1 MCVQVTLLTPILA
14 AKQRELTYYRQ
25 HDGIV
30 KSVGGLIRR
39 ARSGLRDP
47 RQRPLNEAGGTF
59 PPHTDPGK
67 MVTSSHYL
75 EAPRRLRAF
84 VRAHETSLVVLAAL
98 VGTISGLVVAAMSA
112 AVEGLHVLLFN
123 LEMGDRLSSQ
133 FRIEPLRALLVPSLG
148 GLLLGVAF
156 LLLLRWRPAR
166 EIDPIEAN
174 ALHGGRMS
182 FRGSLI
188 VALQTVWSSG
198 VGASVGLEAGYTQL
212 ASGLAA
218 SLGRGFHLRR
228 GDQRIMVGCG
238 AAAAIAGAFGA
249 PLAGAFY
256 AFELVIGGYTPAS
269 LTPVGV
275 AAVAG
280 YFVAHGIHSDVAGRR
295 RRCGRRC
302 ARARSRHRG
311 VARRPGGAVR
321 HRHHARR
328 GAVRDVACQD
338 QALAAAAAG
347 AGGPRRRP
355 ARPDNAAG
363 DVVGA
368 RRAAFCRICFNSA
381 FGARD
386 HFHPESDCFR
396 HLAGIGFRG
405 GLFFATLFLGAIGG
419 HLFAG
424 GFDAIWPGL
433 NLSPN
438 VYAIIGMS
446 ALSASVIG
454 GPLTMSFI
462 ALELTGNL
470 WLTTAVLVAVI
481 ISTQI
486 TRELFGYSFA
496 TWRLHLRGET
506 IRSAADVGWIRDL
519 TVRSLMRRDVAT
531 VSANMAIEEF
541 RDKFPLGSKTQV
553 VAVDG
558 TGRYVGLALVAD
570 AHAPDIKAP
579 DGLIGLLH
587 YRDVVL
593 HPGMNIQEAI
603 AVFDAAEAELL
614 AVVDIDGEHR
624 PIGLLTEAHAMR
636 RYAEESEQRRREVIG
651 DI

>member
-1 MCVQVTLLTPILA
+1 
-14 AKQRELTYYRQ
+14 
-25 HDGIV
+25 
-30 KSVGGLIRR
+30 
-39 ARSGLRDP
+39 
-47 RQRPLNEAGGTF
+47 
-59 PPHTDPGK
+59 
-67 MVTSSHYL
+67 MVTTSRYF
-75 EAPRRLRAF
+75 EAPQRLRAF
-84 VRAHETSLVVLAAL
+84 VRAQETSLVVLAAL
-98 VGTISGLVVAAMSA
+98 IGIIGGLVVAAMSA
-112 AVEGLHVLLFN
+112 VVEGLHVLLFN
-123 LEMGDRLSSQ
+123 LDMGERLSSQ
-133 FRIEPLRALLVPSLG
+133 FRIDPLRALLVPSLG

-182 FRGSLI
+182 FRGSVI

-228 GDQRIMVGCG
+228 ADQRLMVGCG

-280 YFVAHGIHSDVAGRR
+280 YFVAHAFTVFSFGVGVGPVGDVLGRDLAIAALLGILAALVGIAIM
-295 RRCGRRC
+295 
-302 ARARSRHRG
+302 RG
-311 VARRPGGAVR
+311 VAL
-321 HRHHARR
+321 
-328 GAVRDVACQD
+328 CETL
-338 QALAAAAAG
+338 LAKTG
-347 AGGPRRRP
+347 LWPPLRP
-355 ARPDNAAG
+355 ALG
-363 DVVGA
+363 GLVVGLLA
-368 RRAAFCRICFNSA
+368 LVTPQVMSSGH
-381 FGARD
+381 GAL
-386 HFHPESDCFR
+386 HF
-396 HLAGIGFRG
+396 AGFVSIPMTVVATMFVLKAVASVISLGSGFRG
-405 GLFFATLFLGAIGG
+405 GLFFATLFLGALGG
-419 HLFAG
+419 HLFAA

-433 NLSPN
+433 KLDPN

-462 ALELTGNL
+462 ALESTGNL

-519 TVRSLMRRDVAT
+519 TVRRLMRTDLTT
-531 VSANMAIEEF
+531 VNADIGIEEF
-541 RDKFPLGSKTQV
+541 RGKFPLGSKTQV
-553 VAVDG
+553 VAVDAAG
-558 TGRYVGLALVAD
+558 HYAGLALVAE
-570 AHAPDIKAP
+570 AHAPDLEAKC
-579 DGLIGLLH
+579 LIDILH
-587 YRDVVL
+587 HRDVVL
-593 HPGMNIQEAI
+593 YPAMNIQEAI
-603 AVFDAAEAELL
+603 AVFDAAEAESL
-614 AVVDIDGEHR
+614 AVVEAGGEHR
-624 PIGLLTEAHAMR
+624 PVGVLTEAHAMR
-636 RYAEESEQRRREVIG
+636 RYAEESEQRR
-651 DI
+651 

>member
-1 MCVQVTLLTPILA
+1 
-14 AKQRELTYYRQ
+14 
-25 HDGIV
+25 
-30 KSVGGLIRR
+30 
-39 ARSGLRDP
+39 
-47 RQRPLNEAGGTF
+47 
-59 PPHTDPGK
+59 
-67 MVTSSHYL
+67 MVTTSRYL

-84 VRAHETSLVVLAAL
+84 VRAHETSLVALAAL
-98 VGTISGLVVAAMSA
+98 VGTIGGLVVAAMSA

-123 LEMGDRLSSQ
+123 LDMGERLSSQ
-133 FRIEPLRALLVPSLG
+133 LRMEPLRALLVPSLG
-148 GLLLGVAF
+148 GLLLGLA
-156 LLLLRWRPAR
+156 LLLLQRWRPAR

-182 FRGSLI
+182 FRGSVI

-228 GDQRIMVGCG
+228 ADQRIMVGCG

-280 YFVAHGIHSDVAGRR
+280 YFVAHAFTVMSLGVGVGVGPVGDILGRDLAVAALLGILAALFGI
-295 RRCGRRC
+295 
-302 ARARSRHRG
+302 AIMRG
-311 VARRPGGAVR
+311 VALCETLLSKTGLWLP
-321 HRHHARR
+321 
-328 GAVRDVACQD
+328 
-338 QALAAAAAG
+338 L
-347 AGGPRRRP
+347 RP
-355 ARPDNAAG
+355 ALGGLGVGLLALLTPQVMSSGHGALHFAG
-363 DVVGA
+363 FVSMPLAV
-368 RRAAFCRICFNSA
+368 I
-381 FGARD
+381 
-386 HFHPESDCFR
+386 
-396 HLAGIGFRG
+396 AGIFVLKAIASVISLGSGFRG
-405 GLFFATLFLGAIGG
+405 GLFFATLFLGALGG
-419 HLFAG
+419 RLFAA
-424 GFDAIWPGL
+424 GFDTVWPGL
-433 NLSPN
+433 NLDPN
-438 VYAIIGMS
+438 VYAIVGMS
-446 ALSASVIG
+446 ALSASVVG

-462 ALELTGNL
+462 ALESTGNL

-519 TVRSLMRRDVAT
+519 TVRRLMRQDVAT
-531 VSANMAIEEF
+531 VNASIPIEEF
-541 RDKFPLGSKTQV
+541 RGKFPLGSKTQV

-570 AHAPDIKAP
+570 AHAADIDAKK
-579 DGLIGLLH
+579 GLVGILH
-587 YRDVVL
+587 HREVVL
-593 HPGMNIQEAI
+593 HPVMNIQEAI
-603 AVFDAAEAELL
+603 AVFDAAEAESL
-614 AVVDIDGEHR
+614 VVVETDGEHR
-624 PIGLLTEAHAMR
+624 PIGILTEAHAMR
-636 RYAEESEQRRREVIG
+636 RYAEESEQRRREAVG

>member
-1 MCVQVTLLTPILA
+1 MV
-14 AKQRELTYYRQ
+14 
-25 HDGIV
+25 
-30 KSVGGLIRR
+30 
-39 ARSGLRDP
+39 
-47 RQRPLNEAGGTF
+47 
-59 PPHTDPGK
+59 PP
-67 MVTSSHYL
+67 SRFL
-75 EAPRRLRAF
+75 EAPRRLRAY
-84 VRAHETSLVVLAAL
+84 VRAHETSLVLLAAL
-98 VGTISGLVVAAMSA
+98 IGTVGGLVVVAMSVAVA
-112 AVEGLHVLLFN
+112 ALHALFFN
-123 LEMGDRLSSQ
+123 ISIRERLSSQ
-133 FRIEPLRALLVPSLG
+133 DSIAPLRALLVPSLG

-228 GDQRIMVGCG
+228 ADQRIMVGCG

-280 YFVAHGIHSDVAGRR
+280 YFVTHGFAALSMGIGIGPVGDVLGRDLALAALL
-295 RRCGRRC
+295 GIVS
-302 ARARSRHRG
+302 ALFGIAIMRG
-311 VARRPGGAVR
+311 VAL
-321 HRHHARR
+321 
-328 GAVRDVACQD
+328 CETL
-338 QALAAAAAG
+338 LAKTAIW
-347 AGGPRRRP
+347 PPLRP
-355 ARPDNAAG
+355 AIGGLGVGLLALLTPQVMSSGHGALHFSNIVSLPLKVMAG
-363 DVVGA
+363 VFVLKAIASMISLG
-368 RRAAFCRICFNSA
+368 S
-381 FGARD
+381 
-386 HFHPESDCFR
+386 
-396 HLAGIGFRG
+396 GFRG
-405 GLFFATLFLGAIGG
+405 GLFFATLFLGALGG
-419 HLFAG
+419 RLFAAG
-424 GFDAIWPGL
+424 IDVVWPGL
-433 NLSPN
+433 DLDPN

-454 GPLTMSFI
+454 GPLTMAFI
-462 ALELTGNL
+462 ALESTGNL

-481 ISTQI
+481 LSTQI

-496 TWRLHLRGET
+496 TWRFHLRGES

-519 TVRSLMRRDVAT
+519 TVRSLMRADVAT
-531 VSANMAIEEF
+531 VNASMPIAEF
-541 RDKFPLGSKTQV
+541 RDKFPLGSKTQA

-558 TGRYVGLALVAD
+558 AGRYVGLALVAE
-570 AHAPDIKAP
+570 AHVPELEGTKALIDI
-579 DGLIGLLH
+579 LH

-593 HPGMNIQEAI
+593 HPAMNIREAI
-603 AVFDAAEAELL
+603 AVFDAAEAESL

-624 PIGLLTEAHAMR
+624 PIGILTEAHAMR
-636 RYAEESEQRRREVIG
+636 RYAEESEQRRREAVG
-651 DI
+651 DV